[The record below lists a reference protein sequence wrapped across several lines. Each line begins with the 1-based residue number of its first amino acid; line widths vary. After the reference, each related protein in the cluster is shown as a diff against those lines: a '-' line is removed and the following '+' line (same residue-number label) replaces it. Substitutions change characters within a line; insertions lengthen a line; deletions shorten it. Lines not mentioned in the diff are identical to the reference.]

1 MFSGA
6 GTAKKIARNAA
17 RNKKPPVFRVL
28 SRVAGSPPVPA
39 SSEGHPPVFRPYL
52 SSKPLSR
59 RLALAGGCPS
69 LSRLLAE
76 C

>member
-1 MFSGA
+1 MLSSA
-6 GTAKKIARNAA
+6 GTAKKFAGRAP
-17 RNKKPPVFRVL
+17 KSHKLPVFRAL

-39 SSEGHPPVFRPYL
+39 SIEGHPPVFRPYL

-59 RLALAGGCPS
+59 RLTLAGGCPS